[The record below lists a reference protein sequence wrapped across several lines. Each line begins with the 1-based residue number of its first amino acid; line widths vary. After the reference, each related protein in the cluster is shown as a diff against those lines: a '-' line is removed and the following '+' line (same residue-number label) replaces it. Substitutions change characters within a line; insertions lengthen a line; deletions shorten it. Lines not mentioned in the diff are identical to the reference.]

1 MDPSKNFG
9 ANFNMNKRQF
19 IRLMGGGVVFSALG
33 TQMAGCMPTTAFPAQ
48 AVEAWSSADA
58 QTDPRRR
65 AVAYAITAPN
75 PHNRQPWMV
84 DLRETNAITLYH
96 DVTRMLP
103 ETDPFGRQILIGH
116 GCFIEILC
124 LALAQQGLAADVT
137 LWPQG
142 QYPAQIKDWDRRPIA
157 HIALKTGAQPDSLF
171 AHILKRHT
179 PKTIFDTTRPVADS
193 LLQSLLKTTASSGN
207 AGISAGGI
215 TIGGTLAADKV
226 SALRGLCM
234 QAAVVELSTE
244 RTMMESMRLMRVG
257 PGEILQHRDGISLN
271 KPIIRALEA
280 VGQFDRSKA
289 PAPGSAAFKGSIDL
303 YADYTKTAMGFVWV
317 AAGNQRDAQIQAGRQ
332 YVRLQLAATAQGLGL
347 HPMSQSLQEF
357 PEMRKHYEAVHQ
369 LCLGKAAPAGP
380 QDTTLHMLC
389 RIGYTAEPTPPSP
402 RRALAQFFVV

>member
-1 MDPSKNFG
+1 MTTNT
-9 ANFNMNKRQF
+9 NLNMNKRQF
-19 IRLMGGGVVFSALG
+19 IRVLGGGVVFSALG
-33 TQMAGCMPTTAFPAQ
+33 TQMSGCMPTSAFPAQ
-48 AVEAWSSADA
+48 AVEAWSTAAD

-84 DLRETNAITLYH
+84 DLREADTITLYH
-96 DVTRMLP
+96 DVARMLP

-116 GCFIEILC
+116 GCFIELLC
-124 LALAQQGLAADVT
+124 IALAEQGLAADVS

-157 HIALKTGAQPDSLF
+157 RISLRKGVQPDPLF
-171 AHILKRHT
+171 AHILNRHT
-179 PKTIFDTTRPVADS
+179 PKAVFDTTRPVADS
-193 LLQSLLKTTASSGN
+193 LLQSLLKTTASTAN
-207 AGISAGGI
+207 AGISIGGI
-215 TIGGTLAADKV
+215 TIGGTLATDKV
-226 SALRGLCM
+226 SALGDLCR
-234 QAAVVELSTE
+234 QAAFVELSTE

-271 KPIIRALEA
+271 KPLIRALEA

-289 PAPGSAAFKGSIDL
+289 PAPGSAAFKGSTDL
-303 YADYTKTAMGFVWV
+303 YEGYTKSAMGFVWV

-332 YVRLQLAATAQGLGL
+332 YVRLQLAATAQGLGM

-369 LCLGKAAPAGP
+369 LCLGKAAPAGL
-380 QDTTLHMLC
+380 QDTTLQMLC
-389 RIGYTAEPTPPSP
+389 RIGYTPEPAPATP
-402 RRALAQFFVV
+402 RRPLVQFFMV